1 MMRQCRHK
9 DASAGRKERETEEV
23 LLIEVKNLTKKYG
36 ANLALRGVSFT
47 IRPGK
52 IYGLLGPN
60 GAGKST
66 TMNIITGCLAPTEG
80 TVAVNGKDVL
90 DDPIAVKRQIGYLP
104 EIPPLFPD
112 MTPQEYL
119 LFVAQA
125 KGVPYEKA
133 VRQVREVMEST
144 ALIPVKDKLC
154 RSLSKGYCQRVGIAQ
169 AMLGNPDVLI
179 LDEPTVGLD
188 PRQIVEIRQLIR
200 SFGKNKTVIVSSH
213 ILSEIREICDR
224 VIIISNG
231 QIVAD
236 DEISVLEQKFS
247 GTGEIRMAVKGDRET
262 VSRVLS
268 GIADVKDF
276 RFTGQDAAGNLTLTL
291 TPVKD
296 KDPRED
302 IFFAA
307 AAARCVVISS
317 EQAETPLES
326 IFLSLTDNKE
336 NKQATDTTEAEA
348 EADAGSDQAD
358 DAASG
363 DTHKEGGDR

>member
-9 DASAGRKERETEEV
+9 DASAGCKERETEEV

-291 TPVKD
+291 
-296 KDPRED
+296 EWLSNG
-302 IFFAA
+302 
-307 AAARCVVISS
+307 AR
-317 EQAETPLES
+317 ETPEEMAAL
-326 IFLSLTDNKE
+326 
-336 NKQATDTTEAEA
+336 
-348 EADAGSDQAD
+348 AGAIIMDGVRAL
-358 DAASG
+358 
-363 DTHKEGGDR
+363 

>member
-1 MMRQCRHK
+1 M
-9 DASAGRKERETEEV
+9 
-23 LLIEVKNLTKKYG
+23 IEVKNLTKKYG

-179 LDEPTVGLD
+179 LDEPTVGLG
-188 PRQIVEIRQLIR
+188 RGRLWK
-200 SFGKNKTVIVSSH
+200 SVSS
-213 ILSEIREICDR
+213 SAPSAKTR
-224 VIIISNG
+224 
-231 QIVAD
+231 
-236 DEISVLEQKFS
+236 
-247 GTGEIRMAVKGDRET
+247 
-262 VSRVLS
+262 
-268 GIADVKDF
+268 
-276 RFTGQDAAGNLTLTL
+276 
-291 TPVKD
+291 P
-296 KDPRED
+296 
-302 IFFAA
+302 
-307 AAARCVVISS
+307 
-317 EQAETPLES
+317 
-326 IFLSLTDNKE
+326 
-336 NKQATDTTEAEA
+336 
-348 EADAGSDQAD
+348 
-358 DAASG
+358 
-363 DTHKEGGDR
+363 